1 MSTEITPNTNTSNTL
16 EYDRFHLELELD
28 RDKLDF
34 LLALNDIECNF
45 DETFSALILTSPCC
59 R

>member
-1 MSTEITPNTNTSNTL
+1 MSTEITPNTNTTNIL
-16 EYDRFHLELELD
+16 EYNRFDIELD

-45 DETFSALILTSPCC
+45 DEAFSTLTFTGACSS
-59 R
+59 

>member
-16 EYDRFHLELELD
+16 EYDRFHLELD

-59 R
+59 S